1 MNRFSIILI
10 ILSVVFS
17 CQDNSEAQK
26 IIDQSIDAHG
36 GDLYKIATISFDFRD
51 KHYEIFKSPDSFRY
65 VREFTDSK
73 GMVRDLLTN
82 DGFSRTINGE
92 VVELSQKMEGAYTRS
107 VNSVAYFALL
117 PYGLN
122 DPAVYKEYLEETEIE
137 GIPYHLIKVT
147 FAKNGGGEDYD
158 DEFLYWINKENFLV
172 DYLAYSYHTD
182 GGGVRFRKAI
192 KTYEVSGLHLQDYDN
207 YKVEDKNTP
216 VEDVEGLFKNGE
228 LELLSQILLENIEVT
243 VGK

>member
-1 MNRFSIILI
+1 MNRFPIII
-10 ILSVVFS
+10 FILSVVFS

-36 GDLYKIATISFDFRD
+36 GDLYKISTISFNFRD
-51 KHYEIFKSPDSFRY
+51 KHYEIFKSLNSFRY
-65 VREFTDSK
+65 VREFTDST
-73 GMVRDLLTN
+73 GMVSDLLTN
-82 DGFSRTINGE
+82 DGFTRTVNGAA
-92 VVELSQKMEGAYTRS
+92 VELSQKMEGAYTRS
-107 VNSVAYFALL
+107 VNSVAYFAFL

-122 DPAVYKEYLEETEIE
+122 DPAVYKKYLGETEIE
-137 GIPYHLIKVT
+137 SIPYHLIKIT
-147 FAKNGGGEDYD
+147 FAKNGGGEDFD
-158 DEFLYWINKENFLV
+158 DEFLYWINQENYLV

-192 KTYEVSGLHLQDYDN
+192 KTHDVSGLRLQDYDN

-216 VEDVEGLFKNGE
+216 VEDMEGLYKNGE